1 MLRRPDRIIVPQYA
15 APAGVSLLAASELLG
30 EGRRAVAAQIV
41 DLAVRRAL
49 TIAPAEPVR
58 TRRTG
63 FVLTLRSLDG
73 LGADEMDTMQALFP
87 RGAVGES
94 VVVKPRRNAALGRR
108 LRRPHERS
116 VARLVDQG
124 GARRRRWHERAKVR
138 ASSRDQPLVPL
149 PAAYPTIDHLWG
161 IRDYIALAEK
171 ERLAVLQ
178 SPGGAILRH
187 DAGVDSQ
194 VLLLNEKLLP
204 FAVLFGLEREWVREL
219 GVQYE
224 AAAGDLVGLEF
235 AGDLVS
241 LVADADVLEGLMLL
255 GDLADLLVGVG
266 RVAGSVV
273 LFFVR
278 LLN

>member
-94 VVVKPRRNAALGRR
+94 VVVKPGSNRPLGRR

-116 VARLVDQG
+116 VLRLIEQG
-124 GARRRRWHERAKVR
+124 GARRRKWHEPAAGR
-138 ASSRDQPLVPL
+138 ASSRDQPLLPL

-161 IRDYIALAEK
+161 IRDYVALAEK
-171 ERLAVLQ
+171 DRLAFLQ
-178 SPGGAILRH
+178 SPGGAILRRSETLSTIKTTS
-187 DAGVDSQ
+187 APKVRPT
-194 VLLLNEKLLP
+194 LKLGQKPKARTPLITITDDGDIP
-204 FAVLFGLEREWVREL
+204 V
-219 GVQYE
+219 
-224 AAAGDLVGLEF
+224 AAEPKKD
-235 AGDLVS
+235 
-241 LVADADVLEGLMLL
+241 
-255 GDLADLLVGVG
+255 
-266 RVAGSVV
+266 
-273 LFFVR
+273 
-278 LLN
+278 N